1 MCLCSLLCIHCKLC
15 IGNFLSLFQK
25 TVCCLCS
32 DRNIQIIICTLLQRL
47 RQCIWDHDILFLLRF
62 QFFCNLPL
70 SDHGIVFLQF
80 PYHIIFGQILGNA
93 LVFDM
98 NGLPGQLIFLRGKP
112 EILILISNFLKLRLW
127 ISVCRNKTVLTEI
140 LVSGFISPITSISE
154 KISTQIIKSACMR
167 ILCSVIIPG
176 TILNRNLSRLIHPVP
191 DKAAKHVIILPDNIP
206 IFLQISY
213 RISHGMIIFAENK
226 RHAAFI
232 LCIG

>member
-1 MCLCSLLCIHCKLC
+1 
-15 IGNFLSLFQK
+15 
-25 TVCCLCS
+25 
-32 DRNIQIIICTLLQRL
+32 
-47 RQCIWDHDILFLLRF
+47 
-62 QFFCNLPL
+62 
-70 SDHGIVFLQF
+70 
-80 PYHIIFGQILGNA
+80 
-93 LVFDM
+93 M

-213 RISHGMIIFAENK
+213 RISHGMIILAENK
-226 RHAAFI
+226 WHAAFI
-232 LCIG
+232 LCIR